1 MLEQAGY
8 NFDTEYLSVLQH
20 PSIPEYN
27 GQYPNIVFENR
38 SFGEIVQD
46 SVLMTKIRGL
56 ISQEFDGFLPDVS
69 TGDEF
74 FRIIN
79 ELLGVGNGE
88 DFVTIALDLT
98 TNAIAGKIIN
108 IPNMFDLWSGQTLH
122 STDVNTV
129 IIAKEYR
136 GMDFFHFL
144 YAEAALKATARGIDR
159 KTGTCIW
166 SENIAAIKSFG
177 QFSDEIQRCRVYSK
191 TLKNPNG

>member
-1 MLEQAGY
+1 M
-8 NFDTEYLSVLQH
+8 
-20 PSIPEYN
+20 
-27 GQYPNIVFENR
+27 
-38 SFGEIVQD
+38 GEIVQD

-88 DFVTIALDLT
+88 DFVTIALKLT

-136 GMDFFHFL
+136 GYGFL
-144 YAEAALKATARGIDR
+144 PL
-159 KTGTCIW
+159 
-166 SENIAAIKSFG
+166 SV
-177 QFSDEIQRCRVYSK
+177 CR
-191 TLKNPNG
+191 TRP

>member
-1 MLEQAGY
+1 MCPQEM
-8 NFDTEYLSVLQH
+8 NFSES
-20 PSIPEYN
+20 
-27 GQYPNIVFENR
+27 
-38 SFGEIVQD
+38 
-46 SVLMTKIRGL
+46 LMNCWASAMARDL
-56 ISQEFDGFLPDVS
+56 
-69 TGDEF
+69 
-74 FRIIN
+74 
-79 ELLGVGNGE
+79 
-88 DFVTIALDLT
+88 VTIALDLT

-177 QFSDEIQRCRVYSK
+177 QFSDEIQRMSG
-191 TLKNPNG
+191 LFKNFEESERIRDKKIFQ